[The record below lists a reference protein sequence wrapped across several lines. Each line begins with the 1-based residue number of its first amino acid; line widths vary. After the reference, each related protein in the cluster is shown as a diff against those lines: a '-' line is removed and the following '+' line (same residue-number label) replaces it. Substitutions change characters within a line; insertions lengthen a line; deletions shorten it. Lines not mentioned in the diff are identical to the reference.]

1 MSDFINSLTSVFTG
15 KGGTVRLAIFGS
27 LAASVLYEMFDS
39 GYGFGIKADNGPS
52 VVLAPSDAGSPK
64 GPHLEESMWQPAED
78 PAIPA
83 ESPVQ
88 RDTAAGNSTAP

>member
-1 MSDFINSLTSVFTG
+1 MVHSAAKKEKMTMSDLINLLTSVFTG

-52 VVLAPSDAGSPK
+52 VVLAPSTAGSPK
-64 GPHLEESMWQPAED
+64 GPHLEDAIWQPAE
-78 PAIPA
+78 
-83 ESPVQ
+83 ESVQ
-88 RDTAAGNSTAP
+88 PD